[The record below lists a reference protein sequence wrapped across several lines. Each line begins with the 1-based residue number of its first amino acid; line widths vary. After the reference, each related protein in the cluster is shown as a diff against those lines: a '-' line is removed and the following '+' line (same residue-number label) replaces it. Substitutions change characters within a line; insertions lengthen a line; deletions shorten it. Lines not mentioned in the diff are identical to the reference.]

1 MGVYHARTFGPAGRR
16 IQVILLDTRYFR
28 GALERSTARGVP
40 GDGRPVRY
48 SPSHDPM
55 SSMLGDAQWAWL
67 EERLREPAE
76 LRLVVSSIQVVAE
89 DHGFEGWSRLPLERE
104 RLLALV
110 DETGAEGVLFLSG
123 DRHLAELSILD
134 PERSAEM
141 ADTIQSHLGFPFWA
155 RDWKEMNRNFFVALR
170 LQKTVMFPDK

>member
-1 MGVYHARTFGPAGRR
+1 
-16 IQVILLDTRYFR
+16 
-28 GALERSTARGVP
+28 
-40 GDGRPVRY
+40 
-48 SPSHDPM
+48 
-55 SSMLGDAQWAWL
+55 MLGDAQWAWL

-123 DRHLAELSILD
+123 DRHIAELSILD
-134 PERSAEM
+134 PERSAESS
-141 ADTIQSHLGFPFWA
+141 AVDVGYPIVDLTSSSLNVPHPWHNEINRHRLGSVYHAANFGTIEIEWSETT
-155 RDWKEMNRNFFVALR
+155 RVALSIR
-170 LQKTVMFPDK
+170 NDRGEVVLHHRVDLGDLRR